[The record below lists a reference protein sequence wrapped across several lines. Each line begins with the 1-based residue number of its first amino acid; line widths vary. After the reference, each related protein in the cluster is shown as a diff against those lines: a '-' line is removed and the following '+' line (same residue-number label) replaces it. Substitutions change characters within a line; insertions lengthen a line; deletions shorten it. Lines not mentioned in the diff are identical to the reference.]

1 MDNQTQ
7 NGLLFIKKSYLSF
20 SEIERRIA
28 DYILEY
34 PQKVINMTTRVMSSE
49 LGVSE
54 GSIINFSNHVG
65 FSGFTKLKINIAQ
78 NMPDVNKFLFDSIAK
93 EDNPKMALRK
103 MVDNAVSA
111 FNTTY
116 DIISSNELIKVA
128 DMIMNAKRIEIY
140 GVGSSSM
147 VVNDVYYRFLRI
159 GLPVYAVTDP
169 HISSVSASM
178 LDEDCVAIAIS
189 HTGKTIETLR
199 PMQIAKSRGA
209 KTIGI
214 TSYAN
219 SPLAQ
224 LCDALIVIA
233 SKEAEE
239 NKEAVVSRLT
249 QLMVMD
255 SICLYISSQCQDKA
269 IEFMENT
276 IDIIGEHRK

>member
-1 MDNQTQ
+1 
-7 NGLLFIKKSYLSF
+7 
-20 SEIERRIA
+20 
-28 DYILEY
+28 
-34 PQKVINMTTRVMSSE
+34 MSSE

-116 DIISSNELIKVA
+116 DIISSDELIKVA